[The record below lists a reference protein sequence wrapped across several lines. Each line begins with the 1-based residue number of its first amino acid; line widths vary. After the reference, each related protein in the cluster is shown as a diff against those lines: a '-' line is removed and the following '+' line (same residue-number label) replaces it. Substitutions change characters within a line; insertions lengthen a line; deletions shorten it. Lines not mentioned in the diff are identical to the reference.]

1 MKIFSIALLI
11 IVIFFTDCSS
21 SIITSSW
28 KSDKITASEFKKIM
42 ILAIDG
48 SQNHELRAAMENH
61 LSDDLRERGYTVIS
75 AIKEYGPKYFEGLK
89 EEEALSK
96 LKTSQV
102 DAVLTVV
109 MLNKEREQQYV
120 PGNIYYSPYFI
131 HHGSFWGYYSTIYS
145 RIYDPG
151 YYTEQTNYFW
161 ESNLYDMSKN
171 ALLYSVQTKSFEP
184 SSSESLG
191 HEYGK
196 LIIKDMSEKGLIK

>member
-1 MKIFSIALLI
+1 M
-11 IVIFFTDCSS
+11 V
-21 SIITSSW
+21 
-28 KSDKITASEFKKIM
+28 
-42 ILAIDG
+42 LAIDG

-61 LSDDLRERGYTVIS
+61 LADDLRERGYTVIS
-75 AIKEYGPKYFEGLK
+75 AMKEYGPKYFEGMK
-89 EEEALSK
+89 EEGALLK
-96 LKTSQV
+96 LKNSGI
-102 DAVLTVV
+102 DAVITVV
-109 MLNKEREQQYV
+109 MLNKEREQRYV

-171 ALLYSVQTKSFEP
+171 ALLYSVQTKSFDP

-196 LIIKDMSEKGLIK
+196 LIIKDMFEKGLIK